1 MNIIASPL
9 IKIDIEIL
17 NRKQY
22 RHSNSTIWTIHS
34 CNKVIAIV
42 KERNVTFHL
51 ANVGQSYFEH

>member
-22 RHSNSTIWTIHS
+22 RHINQPY
-34 CNKVIAIV
+34 
-42 KERNVTFHL
+42 
-51 ANVGQSYFEH
+51 GQLMQ